1 MLLQAEVATA
11 FDALYARDDAREE
24 SRRAIEIAHANEAR
38 SILHTGPRTTP
49 FARRA
54 PSLEDFTS
62 RRSSLSAHHSSLLS
76 IPTTHRDAFQ
86 LRF

>member
-38 SILHTGPRTTP
+38 FSTHWSPYDP
-49 FARRA
+49 VRA
-54 PSLEDFTS
+54 
-62 RRSSLSAHHSSLLS
+62 AHAV
-76 IPTTHRDAFQ
+76 P
-86 LRF
+86 

>member
-38 SILHTGPRTTP
+38 SILHTGPRTAAS
-49 FARRA
+49 ARRTPILKDFSLPA
-54 PSLEDFTS
+54 YCMFLSANPSLTIP
-62 RRSSLSAHHSSLLS
+62 AHL
-76 IPTTHRDAFQ
+76 DGFQ